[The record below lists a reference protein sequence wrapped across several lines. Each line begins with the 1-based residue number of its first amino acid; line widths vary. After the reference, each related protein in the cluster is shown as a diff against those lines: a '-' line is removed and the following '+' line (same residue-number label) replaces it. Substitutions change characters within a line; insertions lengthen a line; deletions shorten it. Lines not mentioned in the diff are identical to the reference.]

1 MTAKRENDMR
11 NFLYMAAIACLTLF
25 TSCDK
30 LGDHT
35 GDPSGQLYGRW
46 VLDSKEVVTVNGTDD
61 PVSETTDFTD
71 DRFFLGISEFPIP
84 FAAAKEGTL
93 ITFDIDDV
101 DATEITY
108 NSKSKQISFTETLH
122 LARKGHS
129 MRLHGT
135 YDVVLTKNNLTLRQ
149 EKAVTFGT
157 LIDTKQTTTYS
168 FHRLE
173 EREQQ

>member
-1 MTAKRENDMR
+1 MITKRENDMR
-11 NFLYMAAIACLTLF
+11 NFLYMAAIACLALF
-25 TSCDK
+25 SSCEK
-30 LGDHT
+30 QGNT
-35 GDPSGQLYGRW
+35 GDSAAELYGRW
-46 VLDSKEVVTVNGTDD
+46 VLDSKDVVTVNGTDD
-61 PVSETTDFTD
+61 PVSESTDFTE
-71 DRFFLGISEFPIP
+71 DRFFLGIGEFPIP

-108 NSKSKQISFTETLH
+108 DSKAKQISFIETLY
-122 LARKGHS
+122 LLKRGHT

-135 YDVVLTKNNLTLRQ
+135 YDVALKKNNMTLHQ
-149 EKAVTFGT
+149 EKTVTFGT

-173 EREQQ
+173 ERPQQ